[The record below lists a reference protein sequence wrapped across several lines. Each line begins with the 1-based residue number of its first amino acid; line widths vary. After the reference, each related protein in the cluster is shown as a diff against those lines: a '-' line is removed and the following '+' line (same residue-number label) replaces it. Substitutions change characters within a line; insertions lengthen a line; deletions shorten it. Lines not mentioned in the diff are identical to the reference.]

1 MRRLLVL
8 CAAGLATMVIGVGP
22 AVAAPTGNPHFI
34 KNETTAAL
42 SGANLAV
49 SFKEAG
55 LPSGQVETITVTA
68 TATEN
73 WFCVN
78 NGSGNPQA
86 SNKRTST
93 SAASASGQFTANI
106 NGNVIGTLTVTAPGA
121 PSSFTCPSGQTLEL
135 GSVTYSGITITDST
149 SGATLSLG
157 TVSSGCLLTGVRFN
171 KVSCT

>member
-1 MRRLLVL
+1 MRRLLIMIISCV
-8 CAAGLATMVIGVGP
+8 ATMILGAG
-22 AVAAPTGNPHFI
+22 VAAAAPNGNPHFI
-34 KNETTAAL
+34 KNATSASL
-42 SGANLAV
+42 SGSSLVV

-55 LPSGQVETITVTA
+55 LPSGAVETVQVTA

-86 SNKRTST
+86 SNKRTSVST
-93 SAASASGQFTANI
+93 ASASGQFTADI
-106 NGNVIGTLTVTAPGA
+106 NGNITGSLTVTAPAA
-121 PSSFTCPSGQTLEL
+121 PAGFSCPSGQTLEL
-135 GSVTYSGITITDST
+135 GSITYSSITITDLT

-157 TVSSGCLLTGVRFN
+157 TVSSGCLLSGVRFN

>member
-8 CAAGLATMVIGVGP
+8 IITGLTAMVIGIGS
-22 AVAAPTGNPHFI
+22 ATAAPTGSPHFI
-34 KNETTAAL
+34 KNQTTATL
-42 SGANLAV
+42 SGTSLVV

-55 LPSGQVETITVTA
+55 LPSGAVETITVTA

-78 NGSGNPQA
+78 NGSANPQA

-93 SAASASGQFTANI
+93 SAVSVSGTFTADI
-106 NGNVIGTLTVTAPGA
+106 NGNVTGTLTATAPAA
-121 PSSFTCPSGQTLEL
+121 PSDFTCPGGQTLEL
-135 GSVTYSGITITDST
+135 GSITYSGITITDST

-157 TVSSGCLLTGVRFN
+157 TVSSGCLLDVRFN